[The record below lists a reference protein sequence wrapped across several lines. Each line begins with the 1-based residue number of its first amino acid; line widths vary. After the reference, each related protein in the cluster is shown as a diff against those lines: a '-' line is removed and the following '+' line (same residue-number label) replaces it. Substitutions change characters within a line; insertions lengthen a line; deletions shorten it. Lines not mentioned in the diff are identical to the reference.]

1 MAATN
6 SPPPGSP
13 QLSQQPYFLRAL
25 YEWCVDSG
33 LTPYMT
39 VRVDHRTRVPQ
50 GFVKDGQIVLNLGP
64 SAVRNLNMDN
74 EWVTFSARFGGVSH
88 AIEVPVANA
97 LAIYARET
105 GEGMSFASETDVDAS
120 VQATAAGV
128 TLKEA
133 DDTSGGDE
141 PPKPPRGRPQLRV
154 VK

>member
-1 MAATN
+1 MSALNT
-6 SPPPGSP
+6 PPI
-13 QLSQQPYFLRAL
+13 SQQPYFLRAL

-74 EWVTFSARFGGVSH
+74 EWITFSARFGGVSH

-97 LAIYARET
+97 MAIYARET
-105 GEGMSFASETDVDAS
+105 GEGMSFISEPGADASEQAS
-120 VQATAAGV
+120 AVEA

-133 DDTSGGDE
+133 DGISDGDE

>member
-1 MAATN
+1 MAASS
-6 SPPPGSP
+6 SPPT
-13 QLSQQPYFLRAL
+13 SQQPYFLRAL

-33 LTPYMT
+33 LTPYLS

-50 GFVKDGQIVLNLGP
+50 GYVKDGQIVLNLGP

-88 AIEVPVANA
+88 AIEVPVANV

-105 GEGMSFASETDVDAS
+105 GEGMGFASEAGLDVAEKVAEVETDS
-120 VQATAAGV
+120 EAAP
-128 TLKEA
+128 
-133 DDTSGGDE
+133 SGGDE